1 MYKPLNE
8 SNSKPFYSFYKK
20 KSGKSNQNSPVLKGM
35 SQLQSSETF
44 NSYFQSVFSKK
55 DVVKTAYKKVVN
67 LIVVIPLGVEK
78 LLRQLKTGKAPG
90 SDQLRKK
97 DPILDICLTSEILS
111 VIFQCS
117 LDIDKL
123 QKIWK
128 LANMVPIFMKGD
140 RENPSNYR
148 PVSLTCIAC
157 KILEH
162 IVLSN
167 ICSCCANFLSNSQHS
182 FRRGLSCTTQL
193 VTTTDYIMKMVDDE
207 IPVHAVV
214 LDFFKAFDR
223 VPHRFLMEK
232 LFDTNIDMAIIKW
245 IENFLIDRQQ
255 CVVVDGSS
263 SEPLDVTS
271 GVPQGSVLGP
281 SLFLVYINDIADIFS
296 TASIRLFADDALLYR
311 PAACHDDM
319 DAFQEELNVLEQW
332 AKRWGMIF
340 NLDKCHV
347 VKFGAQALSNRI
359 YFMNGKAIGCV
370 ESFK

>member
-1 MYKPLNE
+1 
-8 SNSKPFYSFYKK
+8 
-20 KSGKSNQNSPVLKGM
+20 
-35 SQLQSSETF
+35 
-44 NSYFQSVFSKK
+44 
-55 DVVKTAYKKVVN
+55 
-67 LIVVIPLGVEK
+67 
-78 LLRQLKTGKAPG
+78 
-90 SDQLRKK
+90 
-97 DPILDICLTSEILS
+97 
-111 VIFQCS
+111 
-117 LDIDKL
+117 
-123 QKIWK
+123 
-128 LANMVPIFMKGD
+128 MVPIFLKGD
-140 RENPSNYR
+140 RENPSNHR

-157 KILEH
+157 KILKH

-167 ICSCCANFLSNSQHS
+167 ICSCLANFLSNSQHS

-193 VTTTDYIMKMVDDE
+193 VTTTDYIMKMVDDK

-214 LDFFKAFDR
+214 LDFSKAFDR

-232 LFDTNIDMAIIKW
+232 LFDTNIDTAIIKW

-319 DAFQEELNVLEQW
+319 DAFQGELNVLEQW
-332 AKRWGMIF
+332 AVR
-340 NLDKCHV
+340 
-347 VKFGAQALSNRI
+347 
-359 YFMNGKAIGCV
+359 
-370 ESFK
+370 